1 MTQQKQEKEKKIDEI
16 SELARRRGL
25 FFPAFEMY
33 GGASGFYDYG
43 PAGTLIKN
51 NIENR
56 WRESFVIGEELLEI
70 SSPIIG
76 IEEVFMASG
85 HAMHFSDP
93 ITRCKKCGD
102 GFRADHLIEEVLKE
116 AGRGASVLT
125 YEEMEKVI
133 RENKVRCPACGGEL
147 GEIRKFNLMFKTS
160 VGIAEKKSYL
170 RPETAQNIFILFS
183 RLYEVNRKK
192 LPLGVAQIGRAYRN
206 EISPRQGLI
215 RLREFSQA
223 EIEYFVDPEEKKHAR
238 FNETADVEMRLVKED
253 KEEIKINAK
262 QAVEK
267 GIIAHELLAYFLI
280 RTQQFLE
287 KVGIPRENIRFRQHT
302 KHERAHYAIDCWDAE
317 ILTKR
322 FSWIEVVGIADR
334 TDYDLS
340 AHAKASGENL
350 TAFEKER
357 HVVPHVIEPSFGI
370 DRIFYCVVENAYSEK
385 EDKGEKKT
393 VLKLKPSIAPYAV
406 AVFPLLNKEPLLKKA
421 QELFSLLKSKKIY
434 CTYDA
439 SGSIGRR
446 YARADEIGIPFALT
460 IDFQTLED
468 STITIRERDSA
479 AQKRIRA
486 EEAPEMLLKLAR
498 EELSFSEL

>member
-1 MTQQKQEKEKKIDEI
+1 
-16 SELARRRGL
+16 
-25 FFPAFEMY
+25 
-33 GGASGFYDYG
+33 
-43 PAGTLIKN
+43 
-51 NIENR
+51 
-56 WRESFVIGEELLEI
+56 VIGEELLEI

-76 IEEVFMASG
+76 IEEIFMASG
-85 HAMHFSDP
+85 HAMHFADP
-93 ITRCKKCGD
+93 ITKCKKCGE
-102 GFRADHLIEEVLKE
+102 GFRADHLIEEALKQG
-116 AGRGASVLT
+116 GRGASVLT
-125 YEEMEKVI
+125 FEEMEKVI
-133 RENKVRCPACGGEL
+133 KENKIRCPACGGEL

-160 VGIAEKKSYL
+160 IGAAEKKSYL

-223 EIEYFVDPEEKKHAR
+223 EIEYFVDPLEKKHER
-238 FNETADVEMRLVKED
+238 FGEVSEVELKLVKENR
-253 KEEIKINAK
+253 EEIKIKTK

-267 GIIAHELLAYFLI
+267 GIIAHELLAYFI
-280 RTQQFLE
+280 ARTQQFLE
-287 KVGIPRENIRFRQHT
+287 SVGIPKENLRFRQHT

-317 ILTKR
+317 ILTAR
-322 FSWIEVVGIADR
+322 FSWVEAVGIADR

-340 AHAKASGENL
+340 AHASASGEKL

-357 HVVPHVIEPSFGI
+357 HVMPHVIEPSFGI
-370 DRIFYCVVENAYSEK
+370 DRIFYCIIENAYSEK
-385 EDKGEKKT
+385 EEKGEKKT
-393 VLKLKPSIAPYAV
+393 ILMLKPSIAPYTA
-406 AVFPLLNKEPLLKKA
+406 AVFPLLNKEPLTKKA

-479 AQKRIRA
+479 AQKRIKL
-486 EEAPEMLLKLAR
+486 EEAPNILFNLMR
-498 EELSFSEL
+498 EELNFNDL